1 MPRIVTIINA
11 YANKKNKYQMNQKLK
26 NTSYDLPNGFSGVDL
41 HAYIVSIYGH
51 LLYAAVIQN
60 TNVLYNTGI

>member
-51 LLYAAVIQN
+51 LCMQLLFKILMFYIIQE
-60 TNVLYNTGI
+60 